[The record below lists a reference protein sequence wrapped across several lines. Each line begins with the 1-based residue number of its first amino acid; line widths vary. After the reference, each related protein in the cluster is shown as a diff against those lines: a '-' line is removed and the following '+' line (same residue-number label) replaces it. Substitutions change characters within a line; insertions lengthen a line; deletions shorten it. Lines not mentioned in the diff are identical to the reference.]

1 MSSRRRALSAVC
13 WLAIAALLIRVALG
27 RGVEDV
33 AAAPS
38 AAGAI
43 AVLIG
48 LALIVV
54 AAIVAVALGAGSGA
68 SWVRTLSA
76 AAAVV
81 AIAFGVALV
90 VAGHQSGSL
99 IAAAG
104 ALAAV
109 GAFLPEAPHDAS
121 D

>member
-1 MSSRRRALSAVC
+1 MSSRRRALSVLC
-13 WLAIAALLIRVALG
+13 WLAIAALLVRIAVGGAI
-27 RGVEDV
+27 EDV

-54 AAIVAVALGAGSGA
+54 AAIVAVALGVGPGAG
-68 SWVRTLSA
+68 WVRTLSG

-81 AIAFGVALV
+81 AIAFGVALLL
-90 VAGHQSGSL
+90 ADHQSGSL
-99 IAAAG
+99 VAAAG
-104 ALAAV
+104 AVAAV
-109 GAFLPEAPHDAS
+109 GAVLPEAPHDAS